1 MQYNS
6 NRHNQFRSTD
16 VFSEHSFGVTG
27 IETMKKIAKWHTSSI
42 LNFWMST
49 LFFKWLEPVGNHTS
63 SGC

>member
-6 NRHNQFRSTD
+6 NGHNQFRSTD

-27 IETMKKIAKWHTSSI
+27 IETMKKFAKWHTSSI

-49 LFFKWLEPVGNHTS
+49 LFFK
-63 SGC
+63 